1 MELSVKQ
8 RFFAAGI
15 YLALIFAVGYC
26 LSNDLSF
33 IFDRSNP
40 LYIIFITSSLML
52 ILGSFITEPFFTKPI
67 NVIARSVAIILVLI
81 AVKDKSNFYL
91 FFTYLFFIIGL
102 LISSILSIVFLEIKK
117 LEKFQKVFFNIICNL
132 GRPEFLF
139 SVLYLLCLISYFQ
152 EKHNEFAIL
161 LALWLILIYN
171 KPVIK
176 LTKWFWKI
184 FGFLSSKADSNKY
197 LGNIIGHESPE
208 LYKVEILNDNEAVQ
222 SELKG
227 KLVYLDNGNN
237 GVVGLI
243 LTDRVLLGKKWIEV
257 LSLRNSSNELL
268 SFNLKSIKPFTGE
281 KTIYSKTNAVYLLD
295 IDTLD
300 EPIKDAIQNHI
311 FYKNYERLIGI
322 VWEGS
327 TINKIKF
334 SKLFTEKLQKENNIG
349 EGSIIQTE
357 IANEEVL
364 YQIIDAKTDE
374 EKLENKDTHGFT
386 IGTAQ
391 KLGKYIITSNELNTV
406 KWLPEIYT
414 PITLLEP
421 KSITYNSRLFIGRLP
436 NTNYGIPIK
445 NYDELVTHNTA
456 ILGILGIGKSCLTF
470 EIIKKLIDNTNVK
483 IICID
488 ITNEYYRDDK
498 LLKYVDNALVE
509 HDIEG
514 IFKSQIDT
522 KYDHIEEKNN
532 KQIPEE
538 SGNKKLYQ
546 KAIATDLMK
555 FLFDK
560 DNIPVDFTFS
570 TNKRIRIY
578 NPDYHKVS
586 QGEKIGYN
594 VLTSPL
600 TQAEKTRIISEE
612 IFKILMKL
620 PIDSN
625 GKAKVLLIFEEA
637 HSLIP
642 EWNSIANEGD
652 KNATNGTAKIILQG
666 RKYGIG
672 TMVITQRT
680 ANISK
685 SILNQCNTIFAL
697 RVFDDTGKQFLE
709 NYIGSDYSNLLPT
722 LEERHCV
729 AIGKALKLKQPV
741 ILRLNDMKD
750 IVLPPVVNA
759 EVIEAENNQ
768 QANETTL

>member
-26 LSNDLSF
+26 LNNDLSF

-67 NVIARSVAIILVLI
+67 NVIARSLAILLVLI

-91 FFTYLFFIIGL
+91 FLTFLYFIIGL
-102 LISSILSIVFLEIKK
+102 LISSILSIIFLEIKR

-132 GRPEFLF
+132 GRPEILF

-152 EKHNEFAIL
+152 EKHNEFGIL
-161 LALWLILIYN
+161 LAFWLILIYN
-171 KPVIK
+171 RPVIT
-176 LTKWFWKI
+176 LTKWFWKV
-184 FGFLSSKADSNKY
+184 FNFFSTKEDSDKY
-197 LGNIIGHESPE
+197 LGKIIGHESTE

-268 SFNLKSIKPFTGE
+268 SFNLKSLRPFAGE

-300 EPIKDAIQNHI
+300 RPIKEAIQNHML
-311 FYKNYERLIGI
+311 YKNYERLIGI

-334 SKLFTEKLQKENNIG
+334 SKLFTENLQKENNIG

-374 EKLENKDTHGFT
+374 EDLENNDTHGFT

-391 KLGKYIITSNELNTV
+391 KLGKYITDTNELNTV

-414 PITLLEP
+414 PIILLNASNVE
-421 KSITYNSRLFIGRLP
+421 YNCHTFIGKLP
-436 NTNYGIPIK
+436 NTNFGIGIK
-445 NYDELVTHNTA
+445 NPKELITHNTA

-470 EIIKKLIDNTNVK
+470 ELLQKVVLSTSTKV
-483 IICID
+483 ICLD
-488 ITNEYYRDDK
+488 ITGQYYAELTKYINEGLTEIDYDAIEAQISVNYK
-498 LLKYVDNALVE
+498 VINK
-509 HDIEG
+509 DIEEG
-514 IFKSQIDT
+514 GNYKIFK
-522 KYDHIEEKNN
+522 EKISERINQLFDDNN
-532 KQIPEE
+532 QRVLIINPQQFNVSYQVGDVK
-538 SGNKKLYQ
+538 NKKVGPGQNDWLEV
-546 KAIATDLMK
+546 ASMRDLS
-555 FLFDK
+555 
-560 DNIPVDFTFS
+560 V
-570 TNKRIRIY
+570 
-578 NPDYHKVS
+578 
-586 QGEKIGYN
+586 
-594 VLTSPL
+594 
-600 TQAEKTRIISEE
+600 AEITRLISEVSLT
-612 IFKILMKL
+612 ICKSKGMTDDARLFL
-620 PIDSN
+620 
-625 GKAKVLLIFEEA
+625 VFEEA
-637 HSLIP
+637 HSLVP
-642 EWNSIANEGD
+642 EWNSVANDGD
-652 KNATNGTAKIILQG
+652 KSATNGTAKVILQG
-666 RKYGIG
+666 RKYGLG
-672 TMVITQRT
+672 SLVITQRT

-685 SILNQCNTIFAL
+685 SILNQCNTIFAM

-741 ILRLNDMKD
+741 ILQLNDMND

-759 EVIEAENNQ
+759 EVIVEENNQ